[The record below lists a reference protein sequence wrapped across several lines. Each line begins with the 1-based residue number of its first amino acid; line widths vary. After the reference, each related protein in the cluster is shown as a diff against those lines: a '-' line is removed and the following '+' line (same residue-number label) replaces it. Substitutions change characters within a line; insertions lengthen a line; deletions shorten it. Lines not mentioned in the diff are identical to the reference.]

1 MSSLTT
7 NLEKSLSIFTTKN
20 HDLLPKNLP
29 FLLFLGIFDKL
40 IDGILILTEQGE
52 LIKANASANR
62 ICQQIVRDC
71 SPSNSEVKEILPVC
85 QSLIKSYLPILKE
98 KTAVIESEISIG
110 KLGGFRIRTQW
121 LHLEK
126 TKPLYQLIVIEDR
139 FQSLQN
145 LVNTQVYQYGL
156 TPREAEVWLLSQT
169 NHSYQEMAEKL
180 YITQN
185 TVKKHMKNI
194 HAKFRSQSKTMNI
207 HN

>member
-20 HDLLPKNLP
+20 QDLLPKDRP
-29 FLLFLGIFDKL
+29 FLLFLGVLDKL

-71 SPSNSEVKEILPVC
+71 SPSNSEVKEIWPVC
-85 QSLIKSYLPILKE
+85 QSLIKSYLPILKA
-98 KTAVIESEISIG
+98 KTTVIESEISMG

-121 LHLEK
+121 LQLEK
-126 TKPLYQLIVIEDR
+126 TDPLYQVIVIEDR

-145 LVNTQVYQYGL
+145 LVNTQVHQYGL

-194 HAKFRSQSKTMNI
+194 HAKFRSQSKI
-207 HN
+207 KI